1 MGLHFGNLYKLR
13 GIVTYKL
20 SPYEQRAFAGLFK
33 QGIPNV
39 IRRTKDQVLYVLP
52 RESQFFF
59 NTSLL
64 HLCEVWKVL
73 LSPHYFYSFIPPSPS
88 YASPTCVSN
97 ISKVRI

>member
-13 GIVTYKL
+13 GIVMYRL

-52 RESQFFF
+52 PFFVTYLFYDWGVREHAKSMRKNPADFA
-59 NTSLL
+59 ND
-64 HLCEVWKVL
+64 K
-73 LSPHYFYSFIPPSPS
+73 
-88 YASPTCVSN
+88 
-97 ISKVRI
+97 